1 MPSHSSQTMNLR
13 LRMPF
18 DHATQSSLSAG
29 ALLSKAARQLAR
41 CLPRSLRAPILLA
54 ATIVFFPVIV
64 AFMVL
69 ASVREDV
76 PVVRHLLGSSDALEA
91 QESISI
97 STFDELSTTH

>member
-1 MPSHSSQTMNLR
+1 
-13 LRMPF
+13 
-18 DHATQSSLSAG
+18 
-29 ALLSKAARQLAR
+29 
-41 CLPRSLRAPILLA
+41 
-54 ATIVFFPVIV
+54 
-64 AFMVL
+64 MVL